1 MNSACLAI
9 LAVVT
14 MSAAGCADRVLE
26 PQADRSTS
34 PSVASASNAADHGR
48 LRRPYR
54 ILFIGNSLTSVNDLP
69 AMVAGLSR
77 AAGDDPPMET
87 EMVAFGG
94 YSLENHVAEGTA
106 LRAIERGNWDVVALS
121 QGPSTLPASR
131 ENLIQYT
138 RVLAAKIRAVSAR
151 PALYGVWPE
160 EERLYALPW
169 GIASYRATAE
179 DVDGLL
185 FPAGLAWQTAWRSDP
200 AFPLYGPD
208 RFHPSVLG
216 TYLAALVVYAE
227 VRDKS
232 PVGLPGT
239 FETRN
244 GTVTIP
250 PEQALFAQKVAAA
263 VTLTKKRPGKPWAA
277 RRGPHA
283 DTIADETLES
293 VESGLSSSSD
303 ASR

>member
-1 MNSACLAI
+1 MKSACLAL
-9 LAVVT
+9 LALITLVLP
-14 MSAAGCADRVLE
+14 GCTNRVLE
-26 PQADRSTS
+26 PQAARLSA
-34 PSVASASNAADHGR
+34 PEASAADIEHGR

-54 ILFIGNSLTSVNDLP
+54 MLFIGNSLTYENDLP

-87 EMVAFGG
+87 EMVAFPA
-94 YSLENHVAEGTA
+94 YALEDHLAEGTA
-106 LRAIERGNWDVVALS
+106 VRAIARGDWDVVALS

-138 RVLAAKIRAVSAR
+138 RILAEKIRAVAAR

-160 EERLYALPW
+160 QERLYALPA
-169 GIASYRATAE
+169 GIASYRAAAE
-179 DVDGLL
+179 EVDGLL
-185 FPAGLAWQTAWRSDP
+185 FPAGLAWQHAWRIDP

-208 RFHPSVLG
+208 RFHPSTLG

-232 PVGLPGT
+232 PVGLPST
-239 FETRN
+239 FATRN

-250 PEQALFAQKVAAA
+250 PEQALLAQKVAAS
-263 VTLTKKRPGKPWAA
+263 VTLTKRRPGKPWAA

-283 DTIADETLES
+283 DTFADETS
-293 VESGLSSSSD
+293 
-303 ASR
+303 AP

>member
-1 MNSACLAI
+1 MKSACLAI
-9 LAVVT
+9 LALISFSVT
-14 MSAAGCADRVLE
+14 GCADRVLE
-26 PQADRSTS
+26 PRAS
-34 PSVASASNAADHGR
+34 SVDAALNANASDAGHGR
-48 LRRPYR
+48 MRRPYR
-54 ILFIGNSLTSVNDLP
+54 MLFIGNSLTYVNDLP
-69 AMVAGLSR
+69 AMVAGISR
-77 AAGDDPPMET
+77 AAGDDPPLET
-87 EMVAFGG
+87 EMVALPA
-94 YSLENHVAEGTA
+94 YSLEDHLAEGSA
-106 LRAIERGNWDVVALS
+106 MRAIERGDWDVVVLS
-121 QGPSTLPASR
+121 QGPSTLPESR

-138 RVLAAKIRAVSAR
+138 KIFAEKIRAVSAR

-169 GIASYRATAE
+169 GIASYRAAAE
-179 DVDGLL
+179 SVDGML
-185 FPAGLAWQTAWRSDP
+185 FPAGLAWQTAWKTDP

-250 PEQALFAQKVAAA
+250 PAQALLAQKVAAA
-263 VTLTKKRPGKPWAA
+263 VTQTKKRPGKPWAA

-283 DTIADETLES
+283 DTIADETIES
-293 VESGLSSSSD
+293 VE
-303 ASR
+303 